1 MSNVT
6 AAPETRVL
14 PEASPEGA
22 IPDNVSTVGETEEED
37 DPLSM
42 SPPEL
47 TALRKSSKRK
57 HTNLLK
63 RIDALIADRGS
74 RRELRRFENELLN
87 LMYECLRY
95 NNALLQV
102 AQLTD
107 DKRQNHAD
115 WSTELERATND
126 ELTRITDHVNS
137 RKDEAASIVSSTT
150 SIRVAREQE
159 RLRREHELEIEAMK
173 NEIEH
178 KKRLLEL
185 ERDASKLN
193 DELKRL
199 RIHEELAEKYDE
211 DDDIFEDFEER
222 FNKLKASTPEKPHV
236 APVVKDDDRWREV
249 FGSQFANSRSHPN
262 SSSFVAP
269 SNSVLHSLPRG
280 LKRFNGDPKEFPLF
294 MANFKFLVHDVINDD
309 GVRLA
314 RLREALEPH
323 VASRIA
329 NLLFNSSNYFS
340 AMKALKNKYG
350 HPFLISKG
358 HIDALRKLPVVKE
371 DDSKMLREFVEKLN
385 SAVAALM
392 TSDYSS

>member
-1 MSNVT
+1 
-6 AAPETRVL
+6 
-14 PEASPEGA
+14 
-22 IPDNVSTVGETEEED
+22 
-37 DPLSM
+37 
-42 SPPEL
+42 
-47 TALRKSSKRK
+47 
-57 HTNLLK
+57 
-63 RIDALIADRGS
+63 
-74 RRELRRFENELLN
+74 
-87 LMYECLRY
+87 
-95 NNALLQV
+95 
-102 AQLTD
+102 
-107 DKRQNHAD
+107 
-115 WSTELERATND
+115 
-126 ELTRITDHVNS
+126 
-137 RKDEAASIVSSTT
+137 
-150 SIRVAREQE
+150 
-159 RLRREHELEIEAMK
+159 MK

-222 FNKLKASTPEKPHV
+222 FNKLKASTPEKAHV

-392 TSDYSS
+392 TSDYSSELYSTTLLTEILRKLPSRLRNEWGQVVIDLQPRPPNLRDFDVWLERASMRDMYANPMAITFS